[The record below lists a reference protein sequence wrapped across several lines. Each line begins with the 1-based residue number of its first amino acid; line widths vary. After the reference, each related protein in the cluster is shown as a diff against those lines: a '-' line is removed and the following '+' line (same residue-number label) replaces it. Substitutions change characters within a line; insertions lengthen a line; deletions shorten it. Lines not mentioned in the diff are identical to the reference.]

1 MTTQP
6 RRGLRYRLT
15 RALIARVA
23 RPKLGSRLPVAP
35 PGDLVYVLEYRSLSD
50 LVMLDLVCEQLTAAN
65 PLQAIDSGEHQE
77 PRRFFFLNRP
87 GKGLLRRN
95 TMARHSERM
104 TRLLEQASA
113 WVAQR
118 PEPLPDALPALVPVM
133 VQWGRAPNREG
144 SLWRLLISENWA
156 VTSRLRRFL
165 NLFLNR
171 HDIVVSFGHALPLVE
186 LASDELPL
194 NRLQRR
200 CARLLR
206 VQLRDLRLSAMG
218 PDFSHRRTLTSQVVG
233 SRRVRETIARLAAAK
248 SAGKAPGPDTDREAR
263 REARRRQRAERALE
277 RKAEG
282 HARAIFSNMSY
293 ATVRVLERLL
303 RWFWNRIYAGVTV
316 QGLERLSQQVEGHT
330 VIYVPSH
337 RSHVDYLLLSYLL
350 FQHGRMIPHIAAG
363 DNLNLPVV
371 GRILRRGGAF
381 FMRRSF
387 RGDAL
392 YASVF
397 SEYLYQV
404 YRRGHCVEFFTEG
417 GRSRTGRLL
426 PPRVGLLRITL
437 EHWAR
442 GLPRPVS
449 FVPVYFSYEKLIEA
463 GAYLDQLKGGTKE
476 QESLGGVMRS
486 WRLIRQDFGKV
497 IVNVGKPL
505 QLDQWLADPPAQLSA
520 KDEADAP
527 AADMTDHGAVANALG
542 MELHQRINDAAVLN
556 PVNLVALVT
565 VATPRLA
572 IERSVLA
579 AQVELYRAL
588 IEADQ
593 KYHDYSL
600 PAYSG
605 QEAVDEVLR
614 LGFVQEEQSEIGDI
628 ISHDS
633 YTAVLMT
640 WYRNNVTHTL
650 ALPALTACL
659 LAERRRAIARPALLS
674 MLRTLYPF
682 LAIEL
687 STATHEDAYERQISH
702 LLQAGL
708 IQEEDGWI
716 SPPELATQASAQ
728 LGLLAQIVMPTL
740 ERMYIVIAQLSLAE
754 PGSLDRASLR
764 SRSQNIAKKLS
775 RLLGLNAPEFFDGRL
790 FDQFILALIEHGRV
804 TEADDG
810 KLQATE
816 TVLEVIRAA
825 TTVIDRR
832 FVQAVQRAA

>member
-1 MTTQP
+1 VTTQP

-50 LVMLDLVCEQLTAAN
+50 LVMLDLVCEELTATN
-65 PLQAIDSGEHQE
+65 PLQAVDSGEHLE
-77 PRRFFFLNRP
+77 SRRFFFLNRP

-104 TRLLEQASA
+104 TRLLDHASA
-113 WVAQR
+113 WVAQQAK
-118 PEPLPDALPALVPVM
+118 PEPDALPALVPVM

-233 SRRVRETIARLAAAK
+233 SRRVRETISELAAARAASK
-248 SAGKAPGPDTDREAR
+248 ETAPDQPREAR
-263 REARRRQRAERALE
+263 KEARRRQRAERALE
-277 RKAEG
+277 RKAEA
-282 HARAIFSNMSY
+282 HARSIFSNMSY

-316 QGLERLSQQVEGHT
+316 QGLEQLSQQVEGHT

-387 RGDAL
+387 RGDPL

-442 GLPRPVS
+442 GLPRPIS

-463 GAYLDQLKGGTKE
+463 GAYLDQLKGGAKE

-497 IVNVGKPL
+497 IVNVGEPL
-505 QLDQWLADPPAQLSA
+505 QLDEWLAQDETAAAQ
-520 KDEADAP
+520 AP
-527 AADMTDHGAVANALG
+527 DHGALATALG
-542 MELHQRINDAAVLN
+542 TELHRRINDAAVLN
-556 PVNLVALVT
+556 PVNMVALVT

-579 AQVELYRAL
+579 AQVELYRTL
-588 IEADQ
+588 LEADQ
-593 KYHDYSL
+593 NHHAYSL
-600 PAYSG
+600 PAYTG
-605 QEAVDEVLR
+605 QEAIDEVLR
-614 LGFVQEEQSEIGDI
+614 LGFVQEEHSEIGDI

-659 LAERRRAIARPALLS
+659 LAERRRPIARSALLR

-687 STATHEDAYERQISH
+687 STATADDAYERQIKH

-708 IQEEDGWI
+708 LREEDSWI
-716 SPPELATQASAQ
+716 STPDLATQASAQ

-804 TEADDG
+804 TEDADD
-810 KLQATE
+810 KLHATE